1 MQVRFR
7 LGRGIPGLLRN
18 SLIVAG
24 QHRQV
29 VILGRRPSQHR
40 RYKPLRRLS
49 RLRYGCPLQQLAQSL
64 VSKKFSRG
72 IRRFNNAVRIQQ
84 NSITSILPSAVR
96 RIEAL
101 ILNFRISRFPS
112 TIRRIWIRP
121 SRPGF

>member
-29 VILGRRPSQHR
+29 VILGRRPSLHR
-40 RYKPLRRLS
+40 GHNPVRRLS
-49 RLRYGCPLQQLAQSL
+49 RLQYGCPLQQLAQSL

-84 NSITSILPSAVR
+84 NAITSILPSAVR